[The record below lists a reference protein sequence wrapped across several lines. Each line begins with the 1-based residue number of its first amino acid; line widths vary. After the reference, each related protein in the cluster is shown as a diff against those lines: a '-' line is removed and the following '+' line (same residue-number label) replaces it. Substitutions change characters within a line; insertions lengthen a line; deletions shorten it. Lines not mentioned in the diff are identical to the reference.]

1 MNICQRRASA
11 ADVATGPILGEAT
24 FMSILLNS
32 QKFYAPSELR

>member
-11 ADVATGPILGEAT
+11 ADVATGTILVEAT